1 METVSLIQKIRAVRR
16 VIGFEDPTVLRQM
29 LTEIEE
35 SLLLMQ
41 HTSPEQT
48 RRESRHYDSVMI

>member
-1 METVSLIQKIRAVRR
+1 MDTVLLLDKIRSVRR

-35 SLLLMQ
+35 SLLKMQ
-41 HTSPEQT
+41 HTSPEQL
-48 RRESRHYDSVMI
+48 RRESRHCAISL